1 MKYAHLINLTVFS
14 YENENNESILD
25 SFLKFFPF
33 NIEDNKVILKKTD
46 AIGFNDTKIEVIEII
61 LTKTNLINQFLKN
74 LLDNLDKEQ
83 KNKILQQMES
93 RLDKN
98 LDLFLRFEK
107 DTWIN
112 ERKLVLTDSG
122 KCFHLRIS
130 VAAFPKKREVAL
142 NVIKD
147 LFLGNENS
155 NIIN

>member
-1 MKYAHLINLTVFS
+1 MKYAHLIKLTVFS
-14 YENENNESILD
+14 YENKNNESILD

>member
-1 MKYAHLINLTVFS
+1 MKYAHLIKLTVFS

-46 AIGFNDTKIEVIEII
+46 AIGVNDTKIEFIEII

>member
-1 MKYAHLINLTVFS
+1 
-14 YENENNESILD
+14 
-25 SFLKFFPF
+25 
-33 NIEDNKVILKKTD
+33 
-46 AIGFNDTKIEVIEII
+46 
-61 LTKTNLINQFLKN
+61 
-74 LLDNLDKEQ
+74 
-83 KNKILQQMES
+83 MES

-130 VAAFPKKREVAL
+130 IAAFPKNREVAL
-142 NVIKD
+142 NVVKD
-147 LFLGNENS
+147 LFLENENS